1 MPRKTLEEQLEDLE
15 KKKAQ
20 IKARLADK
28 DARERAAERKRD
40 TRRKIIIGGLARV
53 HMQRNPNSAFARKIA
68 ALIDEYVIG
77 DTERALF
84 DLDPLP
90 KPEQDTRRT
99 RHRTETDTRFPD
111 RFREKDTGPLLD
123 DFTGKTTQTNASSS
137 G

>member
-1 MPRKTLEEQLEDLE
+1 MPRKSLEEQLDALE

-20 IKARLADK
+20 IKAKLADK

-99 RHRTETDTRFPD
+99 RHRSETDTKFPD
-111 RFREKDTGPLLD
+111 RFREKEDRPLLD
-123 DFTGKTTQTNASSS
+123 NFIRETAQKSGSSR